1 MRLIGA
7 EAGGDGADLHAAS
20 IGGGRVSVLHGSRS
34 YVLCDEWG
42 QVSESH
48 SISAGLDY
56 PGVGPEHAQLA
67 ESGRAEYVRVS
78 DDEALESF
86 HRLCRSEGIIPALES
101 SHALLRRRAARARAR
116 ARTRDVLVCLSGRGD
131 KDIDTVI
138 GRSGG

>member
-1 MRLIGA
+1 M
-7 EAGGDGADLHAAS
+7 HAAS
-20 IGGGRVSVLHGSRS
+20 IGGGRISVLHGSRS

-56 PGVGPEHAQLA
+56 PGVGPEHAHLA

-78 DDEALESF
+78 DDEALACF

-101 SHALLRRRAARARAR
+101 SHALYAAEGLAREIGPGG
-116 ARTRDVLVCLSGRGD
+116 DVLVCLSGRGD

-138 GRSGG
+138 GRSGRQ